1 MRLSDLRKP
10 KAAASG
16 LTRSV
21 DVRKRVPGTS
31 SPDFVPG
38 LPHVIL
44 IESRQALISH
54 QDYHML
60 LLTLAGTLSA
70 DWTRARSCDLEDAA
84 KSASPA
90 KTTTGPVH

>member
-1 MRLSDLRKP
+1 MLVELR
-10 KAAASG
+10 
-16 LTRSV
+16 
-21 DVRKRVPGTS
+21 
-31 SPDFVPG
+31 
-38 LPHVIL
+38 
-44 IESRQALISH
+44 EALISY

-70 DWTRARSCDLEDAA
+70 DWTRARSCDLEDAE